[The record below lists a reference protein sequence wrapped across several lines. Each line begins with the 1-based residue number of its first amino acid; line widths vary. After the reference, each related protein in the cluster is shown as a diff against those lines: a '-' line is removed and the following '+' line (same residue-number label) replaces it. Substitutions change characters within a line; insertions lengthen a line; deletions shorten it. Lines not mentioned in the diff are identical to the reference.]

1 MKIMIGAPR
10 GTRRDTK
17 SYIHTAESL
26 RSRGFPIVIDE
37 AQGGREGRS
46 GGGGEGKGY
55 SALSSRIVR
64 ESGSKIISAI
74 ISNDNAPRTLADDKF
89 ETMTM

>member
-46 GGGGEGKGY
+46 GGGERERDTL
-55 SALSSRIVR
+55 LSHLGLFANLDLR
-64 ESGSKIISAI
+64 
-74 ISNDNAPRTLADDKF
+74 
-89 ETMTM
+89 